1 MLLQRHLLLV
11 TVLHRHLLLLAV
23 LRQRHLLLLAVLR
36 QRHLL
41 LLTAGAELLSPT
53 RAARRDADCFGAVMV
68 MTDLRAFIRAAL
80 RDRDVDVAAAA
91 ADRAEHRA

>member
-11 TVLHRHLLLLAV
+11 AVLHRHRLLLAV
-23 LRQRHLLLLAVLR
+23 LRQRHLLLLA
-36 QRHLL
+36 
-41 LLTAGAELLSPT
+41 AGAEQLSPT

-91 ADRAEHRA
+91 GDRAEHRA